1 MGHAAKAMRLYIVST
16 SIYLTL
22 FVVLTSQFGLIG
34 AGVAASIAAALP
46 LIGMLVLIRGNKFF

>member
-1 MGHAAKAMRLYIVST
+1 MRLYIVST